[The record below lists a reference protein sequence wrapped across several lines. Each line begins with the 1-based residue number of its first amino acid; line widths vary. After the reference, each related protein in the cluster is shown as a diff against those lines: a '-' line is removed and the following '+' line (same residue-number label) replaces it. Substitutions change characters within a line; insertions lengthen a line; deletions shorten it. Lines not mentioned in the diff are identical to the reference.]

1 MILIENTQ
9 RLTCLKRLCNTNN
22 ISNPRKNW
30 KKNERWDKGTEK
42 PSSPKGFYVKKK
54 FNENVKRSTTDP
66 L

>member
-9 RLTCLKRLCNTNN
+9 RLTCLKRLCNTSN

-42 PSSPKGFYVKKK
+42 PSSPKGSYVKLKK
-54 FNENVKRSTTDP
+54 I
-66 L
+66 